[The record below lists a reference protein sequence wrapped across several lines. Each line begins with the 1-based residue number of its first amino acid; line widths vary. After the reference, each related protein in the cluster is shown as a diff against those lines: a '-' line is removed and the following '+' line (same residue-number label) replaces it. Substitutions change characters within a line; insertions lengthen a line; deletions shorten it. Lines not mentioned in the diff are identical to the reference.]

1 MVDFKKKLEEA
12 VERAVKNTIMNTP
25 IARGISTAKNIAE
38 GATKEVQRRSEQ
50 ERQNKT
56 SKAVNPSSVQKKA
69 SSSPIQ
75 DRAKAMQSA
84 TTNQAVSTVRP
95 SMSRQDVQSM
105 IVNIAQ
111 QEGVDPSLALAV
123 AQQESGFNPSA
134 VGDGGKSFG
143 LFQIHQPSHPDYKG
157 GTDPE
162 ANARY
167 GIRYLKNLLD
177 ANNGNVHDA
186 LWSYNAGSGNKAK
199 GVLPASTKQYI
210 ANITNLAGQFDKQ
223 GFSNVA
229 QAPTDSRPTL
239 RGMAPTNTQQEI
251 QQGQQIALTP
261 PQRPEVVTTTPQL
274 EALKAQVQQQA
285 LDPRN
290 AELSIPT
297 MYDRLQNRYA
307 DLQNEIATQDPR
319 YQGQIVQGERYY
331 VNPKE
336 LQQRMQLDRMWAN
349 EAMLRGMPAP
359 SQSRA
364 QDYLAEQQ
372 AMYQIAKAN
381 EAGVPYAD
389 YQAAMADRQKQMIA
403 TKAAQIETELK
414 MALANEDNVFKKQ
427 QLMALIENNAMS
439 AQNALNNLDYQIQ
452 NNNYQSQVSGINNMY
467 LQQLKNIASQQRAED
482 DFKNQLM
489 LEDYKAKL
497 RQQYPTN
504 NNQWGAINA
513 INAMAGYDP
522 QKAGQL
528 LEASGLGPQLF
539 PNMTPQQAQQIF
551 GQPKAQPSQG
561 GILDRLR
568 RTAGLIGGDIQAN
581 EL

>member
-12 VERAVKNTIMNTP
+12 SKRINNAITP
-25 IARGISTAKNIAE
+25 IKGSIAPILF
-38 GATKEVQRRSEQ
+38 GGGMVKEVQRRSEQ
-50 ERQNKT
+50 ERAAKKDTPKKT
-56 SKAVNPSSVQKKA
+56 SVSKKT
-69 SSSPIQ
+69 SSSSTPIQ
-75 DRAKAMQSA
+75 DRAKARQA
-84 TTNQAVSTVRP
+84 QVTNRAVSNVRP

-123 AQQESGFNPSA
+123 AQQESGFNPNA
-134 VGDGGKSFG
+134 VGDGGNSFG
-143 LFQIHQPSHPDYKG
+143 LFQIHKPSHPDYKG
-157 GTDPE
+157 GTNPE

-210 ANITNLAGQFDKQ
+210 ANITSLAGQFDKQ

-229 QAPTDSRPTL
+229 QAPTDNRPAM
-239 RGMAPTNTQQEI
+239 RGMTPTNTQQMV
-251 QQGQQIALTP
+251 QPVQMAAVPL
-261 PQRPEVVTTTPQL
+261 PQKPEAVTTTPEL
-274 EALKAQVQQQA
+274 EVLKAQLQQQA

-290 AELSIPT
+290 ADLSIPT
-297 MYDRLQNRYA
+297 MYNRLQDRYA
-307 DLQNEIATQDPR
+307 DLQNEIRSQDPR

-336 LQQRMQLDRMWAN
+336 LQQRMQFDRMVAN
-349 EAMLRGMPAP
+349 EAMLRGQPTP
-359 SQSRA
+359 TQSRA
-364 QDYLAEQQ
+364 NDYLAEQQ

-389 YQAAMADRQKQMIA
+389 YQAALLDRQKQMISA
-403 TKAAQIETELK
+403 KAAQIESELK

-439 AQNALNNLDYQIQ
+439 AQNTLNNLDYQIQ
-452 NNNYQSQVSGINNMY
+452 NTNYQTQASGMNNLY
-467 LQQLKNIASQQRAED
+467 LQQLKNIASQQKAED

-489 LEDYKAKL
+489 LEEYKAKL
-497 RQQYPTN
+497 KQQYPSNT
-504 NNQWGAINA
+504 NQWSAVNA
-513 INAMAGYDP
+513 MNAMAGYDP

-539 PNMTPQQAQQIF
+539 PNMTPEQAQQIF
-551 GQPKAQPSQG
+551 GTGKPQPSQG
-561 GILDRLR
+561 GILDMLR
-568 RTAGLIGGDIQAN
+568 RKAGLIGGDIQAN

>member
-25 IARGISTAKNIAE
+25 IVRGISTAKNIAE
-38 GATKEVQRRSEQ
+38 GTGKEVQRRSEQ
-50 ERQNKT
+50 ERQNKV
-56 SKAVNPSSVQKKA
+56 SKAAKPSSVPKKV
-69 SSSPIQ
+69 SSTPIQ

-199 GVLPASTKQYI
+199 GVLPTSTKQYI

-229 QAPTDSRPTL
+229 QAPTDNRPTL
-239 RGMAPTNTQQEI
+239 RGMAPANT
-251 QQGQQIALTP
+251 QQGQQIALTS
-261 PQRPEVVTTTPQL
+261 PQKPKAVTTTPQL
-274 EALKAQVQQQA
+274 EALKTQIKQQV

-290 AELSIPT
+290 ADLSIPT
-297 MYDRLQNRYA
+297 MYNRLRDRYA

-364 QDYLAEQQ
+364 NDYLAEQQ

-389 YQAAMADRQKQMIA
+389 YQAAMMDRQKQMISA
-403 TKAAQIETELK
+403 KAAQIDSELK
-414 MALANEDNVFKKQ
+414 MALANENNVFKKQ
-427 QLMALIENNAMS
+427 QLMALIENNAIS
-439 AQNALNNLDYQIQ
+439 AQNTLNNLDYQLQ
-452 NNNYQSQVSGINNMY
+452 NTNYQSQVSYANNAY
-467 LQQLKNIASQQRAED
+467 LQQLRNVASQQKAEED
-482 DFKNQLM
+482 LKNKLM
-489 LEDYKAKL
+489 LEDYKARLK
-497 RQQYPTN
+497 QQYPTN
-504 NNQWGAINA
+504 NNQWTAINA
-513 INAMAGYDP
+513 INAMAGYDT

-561 GILDRLR
+561 GILDKLR
-568 RTAGLIGGDIQAN
+568 RAAGLIGGDVQAN

>member
-12 VERAVKNTIMNTP
+12 SKRINNAITP
-25 IARGISTAKNIAE
+25 IKGSIAPILF
-38 GATKEVQRRSEQ
+38 GGGMVQEVQRRSEQ
-50 ERQNKT
+50 ERVAKKGTTKKTTVSKKT
-56 SKAVNPSSVQKKA
+56 S
-69 SSSPIQ
+69 SSSTPIQ
-75 DRAKAMQSA
+75 DRAKARQA
-84 TTNQAVSTVRP
+84 QVTNRAVSNVRP
-95 SMSRQDVQSM
+95 SMSKQDVQSM

-123 AQQESGFNPSA
+123 AQQESGFNPNA
-134 VGDGGKSFG
+134 VGDGGNSFG

-157 GTDPE
+157 GTNPE

-199 GVLPASTKQYI
+199 GILPASTKQYI

-229 QAPTDSRPTL
+229 QAPTDNRPAM
-239 RGMAPTNTQQEI
+239 RGMTPANTQQMV
-251 QQGQQIALTP
+251 QPVQMAAVPL
-261 PQRPEVVTTTPQL
+261 PQKPEAVTTTPDL
-274 EALKAQVQQQA
+274 EVLKAQLQQQA

-290 AELSIPT
+290 ADLSIPT
-297 MYDRLQNRYA
+297 MYNRLRDRYA
-307 DLQNEIATQDPR
+307 DLQNEIRSQDPR

-336 LQQRMQLDRMWAN
+336 LQQRMQFDRMVAN
-349 EAMLRGMPAP
+349 EAMLRGQPTP
-359 SQSRA
+359 TQSRA
-364 QDYLAEQQ
+364 NDYLAEQQ

-389 YQAAMADRQKQMIA
+389 YQAALLDRQKQMVSA
-403 TKAAQIETELK
+403 KAAQIESELK

-439 AQNALNNLDYQIQ
+439 AQNTLNNLDYQIQ
-452 NNNYQSQVSGINNMY
+452 NTNYQTQVSGMNNLY
-467 LQQLKNIASQQRAED
+467 LQQLKNIASQQKAED

-489 LEDYKAKL
+489 LEEYKAKL
-497 RQQYPTN
+497 KQQYPSNT
-504 NNQWGAINA
+504 NQWSAVNA
-513 INAMAGYDP
+513 MNAMAGYDP

-539 PNMTPQQAQQIF
+539 PNMTPEQAQQIF
-551 GQPKAQPSQG
+551 GTGKPQPSQG
-561 GILDRLR
+561 GILDMLR
-568 RTAGLIGGDIQAN
+568 RKAGLIGGDIQAN

>member
-12 VERAVKNTIMNTP
+12 SKRINNAITP
-25 IARGISTAKNIAE
+25 IKGSIAPILF
-38 GATKEVQRRSEQ
+38 GAGMVKEVQRRSEQ
-50 ERQNKT
+50 EKAKGDTPKKT
-56 SKAVNPSSVQKKA
+56 SVSKKPMA
-69 SSSPIQ
+69 SSSTPIQ
-75 DRAKAMQSA
+75 DRAKARQ
-84 TTNQAVSTVRP
+84 TQITNGAVSNIKP

-157 GTDPE
+157 GTNPE

-229 QAPTDSRPTL
+229 QAPTDNRPVM
-239 RGMAPTNTQQEI
+239 RGMTPANTQQLS
-251 QQGQQIALTP
+251 QPVQMAAVPL
-261 PQRPEVVTTTPQL
+261 PQKPEAVTTTPDLEVLKTQL
-274 EALKAQVQQQA
+274 QQQA

-290 AELSIPT
+290 ADLSIPT
-297 MYDRLQNRYA
+297 MYNRLRDRYA
-307 DLQNEIATQDPR
+307 DLQNEIRNQDPR

-336 LQQRMQLDRMWAN
+336 LQQRMQFDRMVAN
-349 EAMLRGMPAP
+349 EAMLRGQPTP
-359 SQSRA
+359 TQSRA
-364 QDYLAEQQ
+364 NDYLAEQQ

-389 YQAAMADRQKQMIA
+389 YQAALLDRQKQMISA
-403 TKAAQIETELK
+403 KAAQIESELK

-427 QLMALIENNAMS
+427 QLIALIENNAMS
-439 AQNALNNLDYQIQ
+439 AQNTLNNLDYQIQ
-452 NNNYQSQVSGINNMY
+452 NTNYQSQVSGMNNLY
-467 LQQLKNIASQQRAED
+467 LQQLKNVASQQKAED

-489 LEDYKAKL
+489 LEEYKAKL
-497 RQQYPTN
+497 KQQYPSNT
-504 NNQWGAINA
+504 NQWSAVNA
-513 INAMAGYDP
+513 MNAMAGYDP

-539 PNMTPQQAQQIF
+539 PNMTPEQAQQIF
-551 GQPKAQPSQG
+551 GTGKPQPSQG
-561 GILDRLR
+561 GILDMLR
-568 RTAGLIGGDIQAN
+568 RKAGLIGGDIQAN

>member
-12 VERAVKNTIMNTP
+12 VERAIKNTIMNTP
-25 IARGISTAKNIAE
+25 IARGVSTAKNIAE
-38 GATKEVQRRSEQ
+38 GTVKEVQRRSEQ
-50 ERQNKT
+50 ERQNKVSEVT
-56 SKAVNPSSVQKKA
+56 KPSSVPKKV
-69 SSSPIQ
+69 SSTPIQ
-75 DRAKAMQSA
+75 NRAKAMQSA

-95 SMSRQDVQSM
+95 SISRQDIQSM

-123 AQQESGFNPSA
+123 AQQESAFNPNA
-134 VGDGGKSFG
+134 VGDGGNSFG

-157 GTDPE
+157 GTNPE

-186 LWSYNAGSGNKAK
+186 LWSYNAGLGNKTK
-199 GVLPASTKQYI
+199 GILPASTKQYI

-223 GFSNVA
+223 GFSNIA
-229 QAPTDSRPTL
+229 QVPTDNRPAL
-239 RGMAPTNTQQEI
+239 RGMVPANAQQV

-261 PQRPEVVTTTPQL
+261 PQKPEAVTTTPQL
-274 EALKAQVQQQA
+274 EALKTQLEQQTF
-285 LDPRN
+285 DPRN
-290 AELSIPT
+290 ADLSIPT
-297 MYDRLQNRYA
+297 MYNRLKDGYA

-389 YQAAMADRQKQMIA
+389 YQAAMMDRQKQMISA
-403 TKAAQIETELK
+403 KAAQIDSELK

-427 QLMALIENNAMS
+427 QLMALIENNTIS
-439 AQNALNNLDYQIQ
+439 AQNTLNNLEYQLQ
-452 NNNYQSQVSGINNMY
+452 NANYQNQVTGANNMY
-467 LQQLKNIASQQRAED
+467 LEQLRQAASQQKAEEAL
-482 DFKNQLM
+482 KNDLM
-489 LEDYKAKL
+489 LEEYKARLK
-497 RQQYPTN
+497 QKYPSTS
-504 NNQWGAINA
+504 NQWASLNSIVGA
-513 INAMAGYDP
+513 AGYDP
-522 QKAGQL
+522 QKVGTL
-528 LEASGLGPQLF
+528 LDASGLGPKLF
-539 PNMTPQQAQQIF
+539 PNMTSEQAQQVF
-551 GQPKAQPSQG
+551 GTRKPQPTQG
-561 GILDRLR
+561 GLLDRLR
-568 RTAGLIGGDIQAN
+568 RNAKLIGGDVQAN

>member
-1 MVDFKKKLEEA
+1 MVDFKKKLKEA
-12 VERAVKNTIMNTP
+12 SKRLNNAITP
-25 IARGISTAKNIAE
+25 IKGSIAPILF
-38 GATKEVQRRSEQ
+38 GGGMVKEVQRRSEQ
-50 ERQNKT
+50 ERAAKKDTPKKT
-56 SKAVNPSSVQKKA
+56 SVSKKT
-69 SSSPIQ
+69 SSSSTPIQ
-75 DRAKAMQSA
+75 DRAKARQA
-84 TTNQAVSTVRP
+84 QVTNGAVNNVRP

-123 AQQESGFNPSA
+123 AQQESGFNPNA

-157 GTDPE
+157 GTNPE

-229 QAPTDSRPTL
+229 QAPTDNRPAM
-239 RGMAPTNTQQEI
+239 RGMTPASTQQMV
-251 QQGQQIALTP
+251 QPVQMAAVPL
-261 PQRPEVVTTTPQL
+261 PQKPEAVTTTPEL
-274 EALKAQVQQQA
+274 EVLKAQLQQQA

-290 AELSIPT
+290 ADLSIPT
-297 MYDRLQNRYA
+297 MYNRLRDRYA
-307 DLQNEIATQDPR
+307 DLQNEIRSQDPR

-336 LQQRMQLDRMWAN
+336 LQQRMQFDRMVAN
-349 EAMLRGMPAP
+349 EAMLRGQPTP
-359 SQSRA
+359 TQSRA
-364 QDYLAEQQ
+364 NDYLAEQQ

-389 YQAAMADRQKQMIA
+389 YQAALLDRQKQMVSA
-403 TKAAQIETELK
+403 KAAQIESELK

-439 AQNALNNLDYQIQ
+439 AQNTLNNLDYQIQ
-452 NNNYQSQVSGINNMY
+452 NTNYQNQVSGMNNIY
-467 LQQLKNIASQQRAED
+467 LQQLKNVASQQKAED

-489 LEDYKAKL
+489 LEEYKAKL
-497 RQQYPTN
+497 KQQYPSNT
-504 NNQWGAINA
+504 NQWSAINA
-513 INAMAGYDP
+513 MNAMAGYDP

-539 PNMTPQQAQQIF
+539 PNMTPEQAQQIF
-551 GQPKAQPSQG
+551 GTGKPQPSQG
-561 GILDRLR
+561 GILDMLR
-568 RTAGLIGGDIQAN
+568 RKANLIGGDIQAD

>member
-12 VERAVKNTIMNTP
+12 SKRINNAITP
-25 IARGISTAKNIAE
+25 IKGSIAPILF
-38 GATKEVQRRSEQ
+38 GGGMVQEVQRRSKQ
-50 ERQNKT
+50 ERAAKKDTTKKTTVSKKT
-56 SKAVNPSSVQKKA
+56 S
-69 SSSPIQ
+69 SSSTPIQ
-75 DRAKAMQSA
+75 DRAKARQA
-84 TTNQAVSTVRP
+84 QVTNGAVSNVRP

-134 VGDGGKSFG
+134 VGDGGNSFG

-157 GTDPE
+157 GTNPE

-229 QAPTDSRPTL
+229 QAPTDNRPAM
-239 RGMAPTNTQQEI
+239 RGMTPANTQQMV
-251 QQGQQIALTP
+251 QPVQMAAVPL
-261 PQRPEVVTTTPQL
+261 PQKPEAVTTTPDL
-274 EALKAQVQQQA
+274 EVLKAQLQQQA

-290 AELSIPT
+290 ADLSIPT
-297 MYDRLQNRYA
+297 MYNRLRDRYA
-307 DLQNEIATQDPR
+307 DLQNEIRSQDPR

-336 LQQRMQLDRMWAN
+336 LQQRMQFDRMVAN
-349 EAMLRGMPAP
+349 EAMLRGQPTP
-359 SQSRA
+359 TQSRA
-364 QDYLAEQQ
+364 NDYLAEQQ

-389 YQAAMADRQKQMIA
+389 YQAALLDRQKQMVSA
-403 TKAAQIETELK
+403 KAAQIESELK

-439 AQNALNNLDYQIQ
+439 AQNTLNNLDYQIQ
-452 NNNYQSQVSGINNMY
+452 NTNYQTQVSGMNNLY
-467 LQQLKNIASQQRAED
+467 LQQLKNIASQQKAED

-489 LEDYKAKL
+489 LEEYKAKL
-497 RQQYPTN
+497 KQQYPSNT
-504 NNQWGAINA
+504 NQWSAVNA
-513 INAMAGYDP
+513 MNAMAGYDP

-539 PNMTPQQAQQIF
+539 PNMTPEQAQQIF
-551 GQPKAQPSQG
+551 GTGKPQPSQG
-561 GILDRLR
+561 GILDMLR
-568 RTAGLIGGDIQAN
+568 RKAGLIGGDIQAN

>member
-12 VERAVKNTIMNTP
+12 SKRLNKAITP
-25 IARGISTAKNIAE
+25 IKGSIAPVLF
-38 GATKEVQRRSEQ
+38 GAGMVKEVQRRSEQ
-50 ERQNKT
+50 ERAAKKEAPKKDSV
-56 SKAVNPSSVQKKA
+56 SKKPASNSST
-69 SSSPIQ
+69 PIQ
-75 DRAKAMQSA
+75 DRAKARQA
-84 TTNQAVSTVRP
+84 QAANRAVSNVKP

-167 GIRYLKNLLD
+167 GIRYLRNLLD

-229 QAPTDSRPTL
+229 QAPTDNRPAV
-239 RGMAPTNTQQEI
+239 RGMTPANTQQVI
-251 QQGQQIALTP
+251 QPVQMASVPL
-261 PQRPEVVTTTPQL
+261 PQKPEAVTTTPNLEVLKVQL
-274 EALKAQVQQQA
+274 QQQA
-285 LDPRN
+285 LDPKN
-290 AELSIPT
+290 ADLSIPT
-297 MYDRLQNRYA
+297 MYNRLQDRYA
-307 DLQNEIATQDPR
+307 DLQNEIRSQDPR

-336 LQQRMQLDRMWAN
+336 LQQRMQFDRMVAN
-349 EAMLRGMPAP
+349 EAMLRGQPTP
-359 SQSRA
+359 TQSRA
-364 QDYLAEQQ
+364 NDYLAEQQ

-389 YQAAMADRQKQMIA
+389 YQAALMDRQKQMISA
-403 TKAAQIETELK
+403 KAAQIESELK

-452 NNNYQSQVSGINNMY
+452 NTNYQSQVSGMNNMY
-467 LQQLKNIASQQRAED
+467 LQQLKNVASQQKAEN

-489 LEDYKAKL
+489 LEEYKAKL
-497 RQQYPTN
+497 KQQYPSNT
-504 NNQWGAINA
+504 NQWSAINA
-513 INAMAGYDP
+513 MNAMAGYDP

-539 PNMTPQQAQQIF
+539 PNMTPEQAQQIF
-551 GQPKAQPSQG
+551 GTGKPQPSQG
-561 GILDRLR
+561 SILDMLR
-568 RTAGLIGGDIQAN
+568 RKAGLIGGDIQAN

>member
-12 VERAVKNTIMNTP
+12 SKKINNAITP
-25 IARGISTAKNIAE
+25 IKGSIAPILF
-38 GATKEVQRRSEQ
+38 GGGMVQEVQRRSEQ
-50 ERQNKT
+50 ERAAKKGTTKKTTVPKKT
-56 SKAVNPSSVQKKA
+56 S
-69 SSSPIQ
+69 SSSTPIQ
-75 DRAKAMQSA
+75 DRAKARQA
-84 TTNQAVSTVRP
+84 QVTNGAVSNVRP
-95 SMSRQDVQSM
+95 SMSRQDIQSM

-123 AQQESGFNPSA
+123 AQQESGFNPNA
-134 VGDGGKSFG
+134 VGDGGNSFG

-157 GTDPE
+157 GTNPE

-199 GVLPASTKQYI
+199 GILPASTKQYI

-229 QAPTDSRPTL
+229 QAPTDNRPAM
-239 RGMAPTNTQQEI
+239 RGMAPANTQQMV
-251 QQGQQIALTP
+251 QPVQMAAVPL
-261 PQRPEVVTTTPQL
+261 PQKPEAVTTTPDL
-274 EALKAQVQQQA
+274 EVLKAQLQQQA

-290 AELSIPT
+290 ADLSIPT
-297 MYDRLQNRYA
+297 MYNRLRDRYA
-307 DLQNEIATQDPR
+307 DLQNEIRSQDPR

-336 LQQRMQLDRMWAN
+336 LQQRMQFDRMVAN
-349 EAMLRGMPAP
+349 EAMLRGQPTP
-359 SQSRA
+359 TQSRA
-364 QDYLAEQQ
+364 NDYLAEQQ

-389 YQAAMADRQKQMIA
+389 YQAALLDRQKQMVSA
-403 TKAAQIETELK
+403 KAAQIESELK

-439 AQNALNNLDYQIQ
+439 AQNTLNNLDYQLQ
-452 NNNYQSQVSGINNMY
+452 NTNYQSQVSGMNNIY
-467 LQQLKNIASQQRAED
+467 LQQLKNIASQQKAEV

-489 LEDYKAKL
+489 LEEYKAKL
-497 RQQYPTN
+497 KQQYPSNT
-504 NNQWGAINA
+504 NQWSAVNA
-513 INAMAGYDP
+513 MNAMAGYDP

-539 PNMTPQQAQQIF
+539 PNMTPEQAQQIF
-551 GQPKAQPSQG
+551 GTGKPQPSQG
-561 GILDRLR
+561 GILDILR
-568 RTAGLIGGDIQAN
+568 RKAGLIGGDIQAN

>member
-12 VERAVKNTIMNTP
+12 SKRINNAITP
-25 IARGISTAKNIAE
+25 IKGSIAPILF
-38 GATKEVQRRSEQ
+38 GPGMVKEVQRRSEQ
-50 ERQNKT
+50 ERAAKKSTPKKT
-56 SKAVNPSSVQKKA
+56 SVSKKA
-69 SSSPIQ
+69 SSSSTPIQ
-75 DRAKAMQSA
+75 DRAKARQA
-84 TTNQAVSTVRP
+84 QVTNGAVSNVRP
-95 SMSRQDVQSM
+95 SMSRQDIQSM

-123 AQQESGFNPSA
+123 AQQESGFNPNA
-134 VGDGGKSFG
+134 VGDGGNSFG

-157 GTDPE
+157 GTNPE

-186 LWSYNAGSGNKAK
+186 LWSYNAGPGNKAK

-229 QAPTDSRPTL
+229 QAPTDNRPAM
-239 RGMAPTNTQQEI
+239 RGMTPTNTQQMV
-251 QQGQQIALTP
+251 QPVQMAAVPL
-261 PQRPEVVTTTPQL
+261 PQKPEAVTTTPDL
-274 EALKAQVQQQA
+274 EILKAQLQQQA

-290 AELSIPT
+290 ADLSIPT
-297 MYDRLQNRYA
+297 MYNRLRDRYA
-307 DLQNEIATQDPR
+307 DLQNEIRSQDPR

-336 LQQRMQLDRMWAN
+336 LQQRMQFDRMVAN
-349 EAMLRGMPAP
+349 EAMLRGQPTP
-359 SQSRA
+359 TQSRA
-364 QDYLAEQQ
+364 NDYLAEQQ

-389 YQAAMADRQKQMIA
+389 YQAALLDRQKQMVSA
-403 TKAAQIETELK
+403 KAAQIESELK

-439 AQNALNNLDYQIQ
+439 AQNTLNNLDYQIQ
-452 NNNYQSQVSGINNMY
+452 NTNYQTQVSGMNNLY
-467 LQQLKNIASQQRAED
+467 LQQLKNIASQQKAED

-489 LEDYKAKL
+489 LEEYKAKL
-497 RQQYPTN
+497 KQKYPSTS
-504 NNQWGAINA
+504 NQWAGLNSIVGA
-513 INAMAGYDP
+513 AGYDP
-522 QKAGQL
+522 QKVGPL

-539 PNMTPQQAQQIF
+539 PNMTPEQAQQIF
-551 GQPKAQPSQG
+551 GTGKPQPSQG
-561 GILDRLR
+561 GILDILR
-568 RTAGLIGGDIQAN
+568 RKAGLIGGDIQAN

>member
-38 GATKEVQRRSEQ
+38 GATKEIQRRSEQ
-50 ERQNKT
+50 ERQ
-56 SKAVNPSSVQKKA
+56 SKAKSNTAKPTVQKKV
-69 SSSPIQ
+69 SSTPIQ

-84 TTNQAVSTVRP
+84 TANQAVSTVSP
-95 SMSRQDVQSM
+95 SMGRQDVQSM

-134 VGDGGKSFG
+134 IGDGGKSFG

-157 GTDPE
+157 GTNPE

-186 LWSYNAGSGNKAK
+186 LWSYNAGPGNKAK
-199 GVLPASTKQYI
+199 GVLPTSTKQYI
-210 ANITNLAGQFDKQ
+210 ANITSLAGQFDKQ

-229 QAPTDSRPTL
+229 QAPTDNRPAL
-239 RGMAPTNTQQEI
+239 RGMVPANTQQTI
-251 QQGQQIALTP
+251 QQGQQLAITP
-261 PQRPEVVTTTPQL
+261 PQKPEVVTTTPDLQV
-274 EALKAQVQQQA
+274 LKAQLQQQA

-290 AELSIPT
+290 ADLSVPT
-297 MYDRLQNRYA
+297 MYNRLRDRYA
-307 DLQNEIATQDPR
+307 DLQNEIRSQDPR

-336 LQQRMQLDRMWAN
+336 LQQRMQFDRMVAN
-349 EAMLRGMPAP
+349 EAMLRGQPTP
-359 SQSRA
+359 TQSRA

-389 YQAAMADRQKQMIA
+389 YQAALMDRQKQMISA
-403 TKAAQIETELK
+403 KAAQIDSELK

-427 QLMALIENNAMS
+427 QLMALIENNAMA

-452 NNNYQSQVSGINNMY
+452 NTNYQSQVSGMNNAY
-467 LQQLKNIASQQRAED
+467 LEQLKNIASQQKAED

-489 LEDYKAKL
+489 LEDYKARL
-497 RQQYPTN
+497 RQKYPSTS
-504 NNQWGAINA
+504 NQWASLNSMIGA
-513 INAMAGYDP
+513 AGYDP
-522 QKAGQL
+522 QKVGQL

-539 PNMTPQQAQQIF
+539 PNMTPEQAQQIF
-551 GQPKAQPSQG
+551 GTGKPQPSQG
-561 GILDRLR
+561 GILDMLR
-568 RTAGLIGGDIQAN
+568 RKAELIGGDMQAN

>member
-12 VERAVKNTIMNTP
+12 SKRINNAITP
-25 IARGISTAKNIAE
+25 IKGSIAPILF
-38 GATKEVQRRSEQ
+38 GPGMVKEVQRRSEQ
-50 ERQNKT
+50 EKAAKKDTPKKNSV
-56 SKAVNPSSVQKKA
+56 SKKPM
-69 SSSPIQ
+69 SSSSTPIQ
-75 DRAKAMQSA
+75 DRAKARQSQV
-84 TTNQAVSTVRP
+84 TNGAVSNIKP

-157 GTDPE
+157 GTNPE

-199 GVLPASTKQYI
+199 GILPASTKQYI

-229 QAPTDSRPTL
+229 QAPTDNRPAM
-239 RGMAPTNTQQEI
+239 RGMTPANTQQMV
-251 QQGQQIALTP
+251 QPVQMPAVPL
-261 PQRPEVVTTTPQL
+261 PQKPEAVTTTPDLQV
-274 EALKAQVQQQA
+274 LKAQLQQQA

-290 AELSIPT
+290 ADLSIPT
-297 MYDRLQNRYA
+297 MYNRLQDRYA
-307 DLQNEIATQDPR
+307 DLQNEIRSQDPR

-336 LQQRMQLDRMWAN
+336 LQQRMQFDRMVAN
-349 EAMLRGMPAP
+349 EAMLRGQPTP
-359 SQSRA
+359 TQSRA
-364 QDYLAEQQ
+364 NDYLAEQQ

-381 EAGVPYAD
+381 EAGVPYSD
-389 YQAAMADRQKQMIA
+389 YQAALLDRQKQMISA
-403 TKAAQIETELK
+403 KAAQIESELK

-439 AQNALNNLDYQIQ
+439 AQNTLNNLDYQIQ
-452 NNNYQSQVSGINNMY
+452 NTNYQSQVSGMNNLY
-467 LQQLKNIASQQRAED
+467 LQQLKNVASQQKAED

-489 LEDYKAKL
+489 LEEYKAKL
-497 RQQYPTN
+497 KQQYPSNT
-504 NNQWGAINA
+504 NQWSAVNA
-513 INAMAGYDP
+513 MNAMAGYDP

-539 PNMTPQQAQQIF
+539 PNMTPEQAQQIF
-551 GQPKAQPSQG
+551 GTGKPQPSQG
-561 GILDRLR
+561 GILDMLR
-568 RTAGLIGGDIQAN
+568 RKAGLIGGDIQAN

>member
-12 VERAVKNTIMNTP
+12 SKRINNAITP
-25 IARGISTAKNIAE
+25 IKGSIAPILF
-38 GATKEVQRRSEQ
+38 GGGMVQEVQRRSKQ
-50 ERQNKT
+50 ERAAKKDTTKKTTVSKKT
-56 SKAVNPSSVQKKA
+56 S
-69 SSSPIQ
+69 SSSTPIQ
-75 DRAKAMQSA
+75 DRAKARQA
-84 TTNQAVSTVRP
+84 QVTNGAVSNVRP

-123 AQQESGFNPSA
+123 AQQESQFNPNA
-134 VGDGGKSFG
+134 VGDGGNSFG

-157 GTDPE
+157 GTNPE

-229 QAPTDSRPTL
+229 QAPTDNRPAM
-239 RGMAPTNTQQEI
+239 RGMTPANTQQMV
-251 QQGQQIALTP
+251 QPVQMAAVPL
-261 PQRPEVVTTTPQL
+261 PQKPEAVTTTPDL
-274 EALKAQVQQQA
+274 EVLKAQLQQQA

-290 AELSIPT
+290 ADLSIPT
-297 MYDRLQNRYA
+297 MYNRLRDRYA
-307 DLQNEIATQDPR
+307 DLQNEIRSQDPR

-336 LQQRMQLDRMWAN
+336 LQQRMQFDRMVAN
-349 EAMLRGMPAP
+349 EAMLRGQPTP
-359 SQSRA
+359 TQSRA
-364 QDYLAEQQ
+364 NDYLAEQQ

-389 YQAAMADRQKQMIA
+389 YQAALLDRQKQMVSA
-403 TKAAQIETELK
+403 KAAQIESELK

-439 AQNALNNLDYQIQ
+439 AQNTLNNLDYQIQ
-452 NNNYQSQVSGINNMY
+452 NTNYQTQVSGMNNLY
-467 LQQLKNIASQQRAED
+467 LQQLKNIASQQKAED

-489 LEDYKAKL
+489 LEEYKAKL
-497 RQQYPTN
+497 KQQYPSNT
-504 NNQWGAINA
+504 NQWSAVNA
-513 INAMAGYDP
+513 MNAMAGYDP

-539 PNMTPQQAQQIF
+539 PNMTPEQAQQIF
-551 GQPKAQPSQG
+551 GTGKPQPSQG
-561 GILDRLR
+561 GILDMLR
-568 RTAGLIGGDIQAN
+568 RKAGLIGGDIQAN

>member
-12 VERAVKNTIMNTP
+12 AKRAVKNTIMNTP
-25 IARGISTAKNIAE
+25 ITRGISAAKNIAE
-38 GATKEVQRRSEQ
+38 GATKEVQRRNEQ
-50 ERQNKT
+50 ERQAKVNKT
-56 SKAVNPSSVQKKA
+56 PVSKKPVSST
-69 SSSPIQ
+69 PIQ
-75 DRAKAMQSA
+75 DRAKAMQTA
-84 TTNQAVSTVRP
+84 TVNQTVNTVKP

-229 QAPTDSRPTL
+229 QAPTDSRPVL
-239 RGMAPTNTQQEI
+239 RGMVPANTQQVI
-251 QQGQQIALTP
+251 QQGQQLAMTP
-261 PQRPEVVTTTPQL
+261 PQKPEVVTTSPQL
-274 EALKAQVQQQA
+274 EALKTQIQQQVK
-285 LDPRN
+285 DPRN

-307 DLQNEIATQDPR
+307 DLQNEIMTQDPR

-336 LQQRMQLDRMWAN
+336 LQQRMQFDRMVAN
-349 EAMLRGMPAP
+349 EAMLRGQPTP
-359 SQSRA
+359 TQSRA
-364 QDYLAEQQ
+364 NDYLAEQQ

-389 YQAAMADRQKQMIA
+389 YQAAMMDRQKQMIA
-403 TKAAQIETELK
+403 TKAAQIDSELK

-439 AQNALNNLDYQIQ
+439 AQNTLNNLDYQIQ
-452 NNNYQSQVSGINNMY
+452 NTAYQNQLSNANNMY
-467 LQQLKNIASQQRAED
+467 LEQLKQVASQQKAEEKL
-482 DFKNQLM
+482 KNDLM
-489 LEDYKAKL
+489 LEDYKARL
-497 RQQYPTN
+497 RQKYPSTS
-504 NNQWGAINA
+504 NQWASLNSMVGA
-513 INAMAGYDP
+513 AGYDP
-522 QKAGQL
+522 QKVGQL

-539 PNMTPQQAQQIF
+539 PKMTPQQAQQIF
-551 GQPKAQPSQG
+551 GQPKAQAKQG
-561 GILDRLR
+561 GFMDALR
-568 RTAGLIGGDIQAN
+568 RYSGQIGGDIQAN

>member
-12 VERAVKNTIMNTP
+12 SKRLNNAITP
-25 IARGISTAKNIAE
+25 IKGSIAPILF
-38 GATKEVQRRSEQ
+38 GGGMVQEVQRRSEQ
-50 ERQNKT
+50 ERAAKKVTPKKT
-56 SKAVNPSSVQKKA
+56 SVSKKT
-69 SSSPIQ
+69 SSSSTPIQ
-75 DRAKAMQSA
+75 DRAKARQA
-84 TTNQAVSTVRP
+84 QVTNGAVSNVRP

-123 AQQESGFNPSA
+123 AQQESGFNPNA
-134 VGDGGKSFG
+134 VGDGGNSFG

-157 GTDPE
+157 GTNPE

-199 GVLPASTKQYI
+199 GILPASTKQYI

-229 QAPTDSRPTL
+229 QAPTDNRPAM
-239 RGMAPTNTQQEI
+239 RGMTPANTQQMV
-251 QQGQQIALTP
+251 QPVQMAAVPL
-261 PQRPEVVTTTPQL
+261 PQKPEAVTTTPDL
-274 EALKAQVQQQA
+274 EVLKAQLQQQA

-290 AELSIPT
+290 ADLSIPT
-297 MYDRLQNRYA
+297 MYNRLRDRYA
-307 DLQNEIATQDPR
+307 DLQNEIRSQDPR

-336 LQQRMQLDRMWAN
+336 LQQRMQFDRMVAN
-349 EAMLRGMPAP
+349 EAMLRGQPAP
-359 SQSRA
+359 TQSRA
-364 QDYLAEQQ
+364 NDYLAEQQ

-389 YQAAMADRQKQMIA
+389 YQAALLDRQKQMVSA
-403 TKAAQIETELK
+403 KAAQIESELK

-439 AQNALNNLDYQIQ
+439 AQNTLNNLDYQIQ
-452 NNNYQSQVSGINNMY
+452 NTNYQTQVSGMNNLY
-467 LQQLKNIASQQRAED
+467 LQQLKNIASQQKTED

-489 LEDYKAKL
+489 LEEYKAKL
-497 RQQYPTN
+497 KQQYPSTS
-504 NNQWGAINA
+504 NQWAGLNSIVGA
-513 INAMAGYDP
+513 AGYDP
-522 QKAGQL
+522 QKVGPL

-539 PNMTPQQAQQIF
+539 PNMTPEQAQQIF
-551 GQPKAQPSQG
+551 GTGKPQPSQG
-561 GILDRLR
+561 GILDMLR
-568 RTAGLIGGDIQAN
+568 RKAGLIGGDIQAN

>member
-12 VERAVKNTIMNTP
+12 SKRINNAITP
-25 IARGISTAKNIAE
+25 IKGSIAPILF
-38 GATKEVQRRSEQ
+38 GGGMVKEVQRRSEQ
-50 ERQNKT
+50 ERVAKKDTPKQT
-56 SKAVNPSSVQKKA
+56 SVSKKPM
-69 SSSPIQ
+69 SKRSTPIQ
-75 DRAKAMQSA
+75 DRAKARQ
-84 TTNQAVSTVRP
+84 TQVTNGAVSNVKP

-123 AQQESGFNPSA
+123 AQQESGFNPSV

-157 GTDPE
+157 GTNPE

-199 GVLPASTKQYI
+199 GILPSSTKQYI

-229 QAPTDSRPTL
+229 QAPTDNRPAM
-239 RGMAPTNTQQEI
+239 RGMTPANAQQMVQPSQMAAI
-251 QQGQQIALTP
+251 PL
-261 PQRPEVVTTTPQL
+261 PQKPEAITTTPDL
-274 EALKAQVQQQA
+274 EVLKAQLQQQA
-285 LDPRN
+285 LDSRN
-290 AELSIPT
+290 ADLSIPT
-297 MYDRLQNRYA
+297 MYNRLRDRYA
-307 DLQNEIATQDPR
+307 DLQNEIRSQDPR

-331 VNPKE
+331 VNPRE
-336 LQQRMQLDRMWAN
+336 LQQRMQFDRMVAN
-349 EAMLRGMPAP
+349 EAMLRGQPIP
-359 SQSRA
+359 TQSRA
-364 QDYLAEQQ
+364 NDYLAEQQ

-389 YQAAMADRQKQMIA
+389 YQAALLDRQKQMISA
-403 TKAAQIETELK
+403 KAAQIESELK

-439 AQNALNNLDYQIQ
+439 AQNTLNNLDYQIQ
-452 NNNYQSQVSGINNMY
+452 NTNYQSQVSGMNNLY
-467 LQQLKNIASQQRAED
+467 LQQLKNVASQQKAED

-489 LEDYKAKL
+489 LEEYKAKL
-497 RQQYPTN
+497 KQQYPSNT
-504 NNQWGAINA
+504 NQWSAV
-513 INAMAGYDP
+513 NAMTAMVNYDP

-539 PNMTPQQAQQIF
+539 PNMTPEQAQQIF
-551 GQPKAQPSQG
+551 GTGKPQPSQG
-561 GILDRLR
+561 GILDMLR
-568 RTAGLIGGDIQAN
+568 RKANLIGGDIQAN

>member
-1 MVDFKKKLEEA
+1 MSK
-12 VERAVKNTIMNTP
+12 
-25 IARGISTAKNIAE
+25 
-38 GATKEVQRRSEQ
+38 
-50 ERQNKT
+50 KT
-56 SKAVNPSSVQKKA
+56 S
-69 SSSPIQ
+69 SSSTPIQ
-75 DRAKAMQSA
+75 DRAKARQAQA
-84 TTNQAVSTVRP
+84 TNGAVSNVRP

-105 IVNIAQ
+105 IINIAQ

-123 AQQESGFNPSA
+123 AQQESGFNPNA
-134 VGDGGKSFG
+134 VGDGGNSFG

-157 GTDPE
+157 GTNPE

-229 QAPTDSRPTL
+229 QAPTDNRPAM
-239 RGMAPTNTQQEI
+239 RGMTPANTQQMV
-251 QQGQQIALTP
+251 QPVQMAAVPL
-261 PQRPEVVTTTPQL
+261 PQKPEAVTTTPDL
-274 EALKAQVQQQA
+274 EVLKAQLQQQA

-290 AELSIPT
+290 ADLSIPT
-297 MYDRLQNRYA
+297 MYNRLRDRYA
-307 DLQNEIATQDPR
+307 DLQNEIRSQDPR

-336 LQQRMQLDRMWAN
+336 LQQRMQFDRMVAN
-349 EAMLRGMPAP
+349 EAMLRGQATPT
-359 SQSRA
+359 QSRA
-364 QDYLAEQQ
+364 NDYLAEQQ

-389 YQAAMADRQKQMIA
+389 YQAALLDRQKQMVSA
-403 TKAAQIETELK
+403 KAAQIESELK

-439 AQNALNNLDYQIQ
+439 AHNTLNNLDYQIQ
-452 NNNYQSQVSGINNMY
+452 NTSYQTQVSGMNNLY
-467 LQQLKNIASQQRAED
+467 LQQLKNIASQQKAED

-489 LEDYKAKL
+489 LEEYKAKL
-497 RQQYPTN
+497 KQKYPSTS
-504 NNQWGAINA
+504 NQWAGLNSIVGA
-513 INAMAGYDP
+513 AGYDP
-522 QKAGQL
+522 QKVGPL

-539 PNMTPQQAQQIF
+539 PNMTPEQAQQIF
-551 GQPKAQPSQG
+551 GTGKPQPSQG
-561 GILDRLR
+561 GILDMLR
-568 RTAGLIGGDIQAN
+568 RKAGLIGGDIQAN

>member
-12 VERAVKNTIMNTP
+12 SKRINNAITP
-25 IARGISTAKNIAE
+25 IKGSIAPILF
-38 GATKEVQRRSEQ
+38 GGGMVKEVQRRSEQ
-50 ERQNKT
+50 ERAAKKDAPKKT
-56 SKAVNPSSVQKKA
+56 SVSKKT
-69 SSSPIQ
+69 SSSSTPIQ
-75 DRAKAMQSA
+75 DRAKARQA
-84 TTNQAVSTVRP
+84 QVTNGAVSNVRP

-134 VGDGGKSFG
+134 IGDGGKSFG

-157 GTDPE
+157 GTNPE

-199 GVLPASTKQYI
+199 GILPASTKQYI

-229 QAPTDSRPTL
+229 QAPTDNRPAM
-239 RGMAPTNTQQEI
+239 RGMTPANTQQMV
-251 QQGQQIALTP
+251 QPVQMATVPL
-261 PQRPEVVTTTPQL
+261 PQKPEAVTTTPDL
-274 EALKAQVQQQA
+274 EVLKAQLQQQA

-290 AELSIPT
+290 ADLSIPT
-297 MYDRLQNRYA
+297 MYNRLRDRYA
-307 DLQNEIATQDPR
+307 DLQNEIRSQDPR

-336 LQQRMQLDRMWAN
+336 LQQRMQFDRMVAN
-349 EAMLRGMPAP
+349 EAMLRGQPTP
-359 SQSRA
+359 TQSRA
-364 QDYLAEQQ
+364 NDYLAEQQ

-389 YQAAMADRQKQMIA
+389 YQAALLDRQKQMVSA
-403 TKAAQIETELK
+403 KAAQIESELK

-439 AQNALNNLDYQIQ
+439 AQNTLNNLDYQIQ
-452 NNNYQSQVSGINNMY
+452 NTNYQSQVSGMNNLY
-467 LQQLKNIASQQRAED
+467 LQQLKNIASQQKAED

-489 LEDYKAKL
+489 LEEYKAKL
-497 RQQYPTN
+497 KQQYPSNT
-504 NNQWGAINA
+504 NQWSAVNA
-513 INAMAGYDP
+513 MNAMAGYDP

-539 PNMTPQQAQQIF
+539 PNMTPEQAQQIF
-551 GQPKAQPSQG
+551 GTGKPQPSQG
-561 GILDRLR
+561 GILDMLR
-568 RTAGLIGGDIQAN
+568 RKAGLIGGDIQAN

>member
-12 VERAVKNTIMNTP
+12 SKRINNAITP
-25 IARGISTAKNIAE
+25 IKGSIAPILF
-38 GATKEVQRRSEQ
+38 GAGMVKEAQRRSEQ
-50 ERQNKT
+50 E
-56 SKAVNPSSVQKKA
+56 KAAKKDTPQKNSVYKKPM
-69 SSSPIQ
+69 SSSSTLIQ
-75 DRAKAMQSA
+75 DRAKARRAQV
-84 TTNQAVSTVRP
+84 TNGAVSNARP

-157 GTDPE
+157 GTNPE

-199 GVLPASTKQYI
+199 GILPASTKQYI

-229 QAPTDSRPTL
+229 QAPTDNRPAM
-239 RGMAPTNTQQEI
+239 RGMTPANTQQGF
-251 QQGQQIALTP
+251 QPVQMAAVSL
-261 PQRPEVVTTTPQL
+261 PQKPEAVTTTPDLQV
-274 EALKAQVQQQA
+274 LKAQLQQQA

-290 AELSIPT
+290 ADLSIPT
-297 MYDRLQNRYA
+297 MYNRLQDRYA
-307 DLQNEIATQDPR
+307 DLQNEIRSQDPR

-336 LQQRMQLDRMWAN
+336 LQQRMQFDRIVAN
-349 EAMLRGMPAP
+349 EAMLRGQPTP
-359 SQSRA
+359 TQSRA
-364 QDYLAEQQ
+364 NDYLAEQQ

-389 YQAAMADRQKQMIA
+389 YQAALMDRQKQMISA
-403 TKAAQIETELK
+403 KAAQIDSELK

-439 AQNALNNLDYQIQ
+439 AQNTLNNLDYQLQ
-452 NNNYQSQVSGINNMY
+452 NTNYQNQITNANNMY
-467 LQQLKNIASQQRAED
+467 LEQLKQLASQKQAEEK
-482 DFKNQLM
+482 FKNNLM
-489 LEDYKAKL
+489 LEEYKAKL
-497 RQQYPTN
+497 KQQYPSNT
-504 NNQWGAINA
+504 NQWSAVNA
-513 INAMAGYDP
+513 MNAMAGYDP

-539 PNMTPQQAQQIF
+539 PNMTPEQAQQIF
-551 GQPKAQPSQG
+551 GTGKPQPSQG
-561 GILDRLR
+561 GILDMLR
-568 RTAGLIGGDIQAN
+568 RKAGLIGGDIQAN

>member
-1 MVDFKKKLEEA
+1 MVDFMQKLKEA
-12 VERAVKNTIMNTP
+12 A
-25 IARGISTAKNIAE
+25 ARQAKVFPMAGQIVSAAK
-38 GATKEVQRRSEQ
+38 GMSKEIQRRSQAEAA
-50 ERQNKT
+50 NKKKENST
-56 SKAVNPSSVQKKA
+56 QQTPVQKSKPV
-69 SSSPIQ
+69 SSTPIQ
-75 DRAKAMQSA
+75 DRAKARKVQQS
-84 TTNQAVSTVRP
+84 TSTRP

-134 VGDGGKSFG
+134 VGDNGKSFG
-143 LFQIHQPSHPDYKG
+143 LFQIHSPSHPDYKG

-199 GVLPASTKQYI
+199 GILPASTKAYI
-210 ANITNLAGQFDKQ
+210 NNITSLAGQFDKQ
-223 GFSNVA
+223 GYSQVA
-229 QAPTDSRPTL
+229 QAPTDSRPAM
-239 RGMAPTNTQQEI
+239 RGMTPANTQQG
-251 QQGQQIALTP
+251 GQVANIP
-261 PQRPEVVTTTPQL
+261 IPQKPEAVTTTPEL
-274 EALKAQVQQQA
+274 EVLKAQLQQQA

-297 MYDRLQNRYA
+297 MYNRLQDRYA
-307 DLQNEIATQDPR
+307 DLQNQIATQDPR
-319 YQGQIVQGERYY
+319 YQGEIVQGERYY
-331 VNPKE
+331 VNPRE

-389 YQAAMADRQKQMIA
+389 YQAAMMDRQKQMISV
-403 TKAAQIETELK
+403 KAAQIESELK

-427 QLMALIENNAMS
+427 QLMNLIENNAMS
-439 AQNALNNLDYQIQ
+439 AQNAINNLDYQLQ
-452 NNNYQSQVSGINNMY
+452 NSNYQNQVSGMNNMY
-467 LQQLKNIASQQRAED
+467 LQQLKNISNQRQAEE
-482 DFKNQLM
+482 DFKNKLL
-489 LEDYKAKL
+489 LEEAKAKIKQNYGGGEGNKWSAL
-497 RQQYPTN
+497 N
-504 NNQWGAINA
+504 SINA
-513 INAMAGYDP
+513 LAGYNP

-528 LEASGLGPQLF
+528 IDAAGLGPQLF
-539 PNMTPQQAQQIF
+539 PNMTPEQAQEIF
-551 GQPKAQPSQG
+551 ETKKPQPSQTG
-561 GILDRLR
+561 VWDLLR
-568 RTAGLIGGDIQAN
+568 RKAGLIGGDVQAN
-581 EL
+581 EF

>member
-12 VERAVKNTIMNTP
+12 SKRLNNAITP
-25 IARGISTAKNIAE
+25 IKGSIAPILF
-38 GATKEVQRRSEQ
+38 GGGMVKEVQRRSEQ
-50 ERQNKT
+50 ERAAKKDTPKKT
-56 SKAVNPSSVQKKA
+56 SVSKKA
-69 SSSPIQ
+69 SSSSTPIQ
-75 DRAKAMQSA
+75 DRAKARQA
-84 TTNQAVSTVRP
+84 QVTNGAVSNVRP

-123 AQQESGFNPSA
+123 AQQESGFNPNA
-134 VGDGGKSFG
+134 VGDGGNSFG

-157 GTDPE
+157 GTNPE

-199 GVLPASTKQYI
+199 GILPASTKQYI

-229 QAPTDSRPTL
+229 QAPTDNRPAM
-239 RGMAPTNTQQEI
+239 RGMAPANTQQMV
-251 QQGQQIALTP
+251 QPVQMAAAPL
-261 PQRPEVVTTTPQL
+261 PQKPEAVTTTPDL
-274 EALKAQVQQQA
+274 EVLKAQLQQQA

-290 AELSIPT
+290 ADLSIPT
-297 MYDRLQNRYA
+297 MYNRLRDRYA
-307 DLQNEIATQDPR
+307 DLQNEIRSQDPR

-336 LQQRMQLDRMWAN
+336 LQQRMQFDRMVAN
-349 EAMLRGMPAP
+349 EAMLRGQPTP
-359 SQSRA
+359 TQSRA
-364 QDYLAEQQ
+364 NDYLAEQQ

-389 YQAAMADRQKQMIA
+389 YQAALLDRQKQMISA
-403 TKAAQIETELK
+403 KAAQIESELK

-439 AQNALNNLDYQIQ
+439 AQNTLNNLDYQIQ
-452 NNNYQSQVSGINNMY
+452 NTNYQTQVSGMNNLY
-467 LQQLKNIASQQRAED
+467 LQQLKNIASQQKAED

-489 LEDYKAKL
+489 LEEYKAKL
-497 RQQYPTN
+497 KQQYPSNT
-504 NNQWGAINA
+504 NQWSAVNA
-513 INAMAGYDP
+513 MNAMAGYDP

-539 PNMTPQQAQQIF
+539 PNMTPEQAQQIF
-551 GQPKAQPSQG
+551 GTGKPQPSQG
-561 GILDRLR
+561 GILDMLR
-568 RTAGLIGGDIQAN
+568 RKAGLIGGDIQAN

>member
-12 VERAVKNTIMNTP
+12 SKRLNNAITP
-25 IARGISTAKNIAE
+25 IKGSIAPVLF
-38 GATKEVQRRSEQ
+38 GAGMIKEVQRRSEQ
-50 ERQNKT
+50 ERAAKKGTPKKNSV
-56 SKAVNPSSVQKKA
+56 SKKPV
-69 SSSPIQ
+69 SSSSTPIQ
-75 DRAKAMQSA
+75 DRAKARQVQ
-84 TTNQAVSTVRP
+84 TTNRAVSNVKP
-95 SMSRQDVQSM
+95 SMSRQDIQSM

-167 GIRYLKNLLD
+167 GIRYLRNLLD

-186 LWSYNAGSGNKAK
+186 LWSYNAGSGNRAK

-229 QAPTDSRPTL
+229 QAPTDNRPAM
-239 RGMAPTNTQQEI
+239 RGMTPANTQQMVQPVQMAAI
-251 QQGQQIALTP
+251 PL
-261 PQRPEVVTTTPQL
+261 PQKPEAVTTTPDLQV
-274 EALKAQVQQQA
+274 LKAQLQQQA

-290 AELSIPT
+290 ADLSIPT
-297 MYDRLQNRYA
+297 MYNRLRDRYV
-307 DLQNEIATQDPR
+307 DLQNEIRSQDPR

-336 LQQRMQLDRMWAN
+336 LQQRMQFDRIVAN
-349 EAMLRGMPAP
+349 EAMLRGQPTP
-359 SQSRA
+359 TQSRA
-364 QDYLAEQQ
+364 NDYLAEQQ

-389 YQAAMADRQKQMIA
+389 YQAALLDRQKQMISA
-403 TKAAQIETELK
+403 KAAQIESELK

-439 AQNALNNLDYQIQ
+439 AQNTLNNLDYQIQ
-452 NNNYQSQVSGINNMY
+452 NTNYQSQVSGMNNLY
-467 LQQLKNIASQQRAED
+467 LQQLKNVASQQKAED

-489 LEDYKAKL
+489 LEEYKAKL
-497 RQQYPTN
+497 KQQYPSNT
-504 NNQWGAINA
+504 NQWSAVNA
-513 INAMAGYDP
+513 MNAMAGYDP

-539 PNMTPQQAQQIF
+539 PNMTPEQAQQIF
-551 GQPKAQPSQG
+551 GTGKLQPNQG
-561 GILDRLR
+561 GILDMLR
-568 RTAGLIGGDIQAN
+568 RKAGLIGGDIQAN

>member
-12 VERAVKNTIMNTP
+12 AKRAVKNTIMNTP
-25 IARGISTAKNIAE
+25 IARGISAAKNIAE
-38 GATKEVQRRSEQ
+38 GTTKEVQRRSEQ
-50 ERQNKT
+50 ERQAKASKT
-56 SKAVNPSSVQKKA
+56 PVSKKPSS
-69 SSSPIQ
+69 STPIQ
-75 DRAKAMQSA
+75 DKAKSVQAA
-84 TTNQAVSTVRP
+84 TVNQAVNTIKP

-199 GVLPASTKQYI
+199 GILPTSTKQYI

-229 QAPTDSRPTL
+229 QAPTDNRPAL
-239 RGMAPTNTQQEI
+239 RGMVPSNTQQVV
-251 QQGQQIALTP
+251 QQGQQIIP
-261 PQRPEVVTTTPQL
+261 PQKPEAVTTTPQL
-274 EALKAQVQQQA
+274 EVLKAQLQQQA

-290 AELSIPT
+290 ADLSIPT
-297 MYDRLQNRYA
+297 MYNRLQDRYA
-307 DLQNEIATQDPR
+307 DLQNEIRSQDPR

-331 VNPKE
+331 INPKE
-336 LQQRMQLDRMWAN
+336 LQQRMQFDRMVAN
-349 EAMLRGMPAP
+349 EAMLRGQPTP
-359 SQSRA
+359 TQSRA
-364 QDYLAEQQ
+364 NDYLAEQQ

-389 YQAAMADRQKQMIA
+389 YQAAMMDRQKQMIA

-452 NNNYQSQVSGINNMY
+452 NTNYQSQLSGMNNAY
-467 LQQLKNIASQQRAED
+467 LQQLKNVASQQKAED

-489 LEDYKAKL
+489 LEEYKAKL
-497 RQQYPTN
+497 KQQYPSNT
-504 NNQWGAINA
+504 NQWSAINA
-513 INAMAGYDP
+513 MNAMAGYDP

>member
-12 VERAVKNTIMNTP
+12 AKRAVKNTIMNTP
-25 IARGISTAKNIAE
+25 IARGISAAKNIAE
-38 GATKEVQRRSEQ
+38 GTTKEVQRRSEQ
-50 ERQNKT
+50 ERQVKANQPVPKT
-56 SKAVNPSSVQKKA
+56 
-69 SSSPIQ
+69 PIQ
-75 DRAKAMQSA
+75 DRAKAAQAA
-84 TTNQAVSTVRP
+84 TTNKAVKNTVRP

-143 LFQIHQPSHPDYKG
+143 LFQIHQPSHPDYRG

-177 ANNGNVHDA
+177 VNNGNVHDA

-223 GFSNVA
+223 GYSNIA
-229 QAPTDSRPTL
+229 QAPTDNRPAL
-239 RGMAPTNTQQEI
+239 RGMIPANTQQVI
-251 QQGQQIALTP
+251 QQGQQIAL
-261 PQRPEVVTTTPQL
+261 PQKPEVVTTTPQM
-274 EALKAQVQQQA
+274 EVLKAQLQQQA

-290 AELSIPT
+290 AGLSIPT
-297 MYDRLQNRYA
+297 MYNRLRDRYT
-307 DLQNEIATQDPR
+307 DLQNEIMTQDPR

-336 LQQRMQLDRMWAN
+336 LQQRMQFDRMVAN
-349 EAMLRGMPAP
+349 EAMLRGQPTP
-359 SQSRA
+359 TQSRA

-389 YQAAMADRQKQMIA
+389 YQAAMMDRQKQMISA
-403 TKAAQIETELK
+403 KAAQIETELK

-452 NNNYQSQVSGINNMY
+452 NTNYQSQVSAMNNMY
-467 LQQLKNIASQQRAED
+467 LQQLRNVASQQRAEED
-482 DFKNQLM
+482 LKNQLM
-489 LEDYKAKL
+489 LEEYKAKL
-497 RQQYPTN
+497 KQQYPTN
-504 NNQWGAINA
+504 NNQWSAINA

-528 LEASGLGPQLF
+528 LEASGIGPQLF
-539 PNMTPQQAQQIF
+539 PKMTPQQAQQIF
-551 GQPKAQPSQG
+551 GQPKTQAKQG
-561 GILDRLR
+561 GFMDALR
-568 RTAGLIGGDIQAN
+568 RYSNQIGGDIQAN